1 MGYKVID
8 PFKDVEDGNYLYPR
22 VGEKY
27 PREGYEPSEE
37 RIKALSSTNNRK
49 GKPFIAYEED
59 PEAPVNPGEDEV
71 FPKHTGGGYYELSN
85 GEKVKG
91 KEAAEKAE
99 NALKGE

>member
-8 PFKDVEDGNYLYPR
+8 PFKDVEDGNYLYPK

-59 PEAPVNPGEDEV
+59 PEAPENSEEDV

-99 NALKGE
+99 NELKVD